1 VADSPIFKRSYAT
14 NYALDNFTSPN
25 LSKID
30 ACEAECTSIQSW
42 LTAAALLGLAA
53 CAGPVETRRAVPGDL
68 AEVQGRI
75 VAELARLGFGPAS
88 ASVSGGRS
96 VIEAAAAR
104 APDEWASCGP
114 TFVDVG
120 GPDEAPRMATAETE
134 RGAVRVELTPT
145 GGGGTEVDVT
155 AAFTGSY
162 RNPSTTYRFERAC
175 RSNGVLG
182 LR

>member
-1 VADSPIFKRSYAT
+1 MRSR
-14 NYALDNFTSPN
+14 
-25 LSKID
+25 
-30 ACEAECTSIQSW
+30 

-53 CAGPVETRRAVPGDL
+53 CTDPVETRRAVPGDA

-75 VAELARLGFGPAS
+75 VAELVRLGFGPAS
-88 ASVSGGRS
+88 ASASGGGS
-96 VIEAAAAR
+96 VIEAAAAP

-114 TFVDVG
+114 MLVG
-120 GPDEAPRMATAETE
+120 GGGSDKARRMATAETE

-162 RNPSTTYRFERAC
+162 RNPITTYRFDRTC
-175 RSNGVLG
+175 RSNGVVEARLLAAAG
-182 LR
+182 A

>member
-1 VADSPIFKRSYAT
+1 MADEGQLAVLRQGTKEWDPWHHGCPPVRSR
-14 NYALDNFTSPN
+14 L
-25 LSKID
+25 
-30 ACEAECTSIQSW
+30 
-42 LTAAALLGLAA
+42 AAAVLLGLAA
-53 CAGPVETRRAVPGDL
+53 CAGPVETRRTVPADL
-68 AEVQGRI
+68 AEVRGRI

-88 ASVSGGRS
+88 ASASGGRS

-120 GPDEAPRMATAETE
+120 GPDDAPRMATAEAE

-162 RNPSTTYRFERAC
+162 RNPNTTYRFEQAC
-175 RSNGVLG
+175 RSYGVVEARLLAAAAG
-182 LR
+182 

>member
-1 VADSPIFKRSYAT
+1 MRSR
-14 NYALDNFTSPN
+14 
-25 LSKID
+25 
-30 ACEAECTSIQSW
+30 

-53 CAGPVETRRAVPGDL
+53 CADPVETRRAVPGDA

-96 VIEAAAAR
+96 VIEASAAPAS
-104 APDEWASCGP
+104 DEWASCGP
-114 TFVDVG
+114 VLVG
-120 GPDEAPRMATAETE
+120 DGGSDKARRMATAEAE

-162 RNPSTTYRFERAC
+162 RNPITTYRFDRTC
-175 RSNGVLG
+175 RSNGVVEARLLAAG
-182 LR
+182 A